1 MGSTRTFILARSLNY
16 SLGPQRVGARR
27 SGSKLKNGEL
37 LTAAAPSTFNAE
49 RKLGVVYAA
58 SVKMTRQHLAL
69 QYHPLFLITH
79 RARARTGSEKEDGE
93 GSLSLPR
100 LLRK

>member
-1 MGSTRTFILARSLNY
+1 
-16 SLGPQRVGARR
+16 
-27 SGSKLKNGEL
+27 
-37 LTAAAPSTFNAE
+37 
-49 RKLGVVYAA
+49 
-58 SVKMTRQHLAL
+58 MTRQHLAL

-79 RARARTGSEKEDGE
+79 RARAARTGSEKEDGV